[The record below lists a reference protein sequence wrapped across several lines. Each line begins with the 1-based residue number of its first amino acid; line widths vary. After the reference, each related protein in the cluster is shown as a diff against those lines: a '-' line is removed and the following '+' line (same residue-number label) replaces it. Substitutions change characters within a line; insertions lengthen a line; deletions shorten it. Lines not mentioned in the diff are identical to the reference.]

1 MKAYI
6 GKFLILGHE
15 NLTKDNIEE
24 YLKYIDL
31 SIHLDDIKTIDI
43 GEWEDGNPLNTE
55 EGIKDFL
62 KNNV

>member
-6 GKFLILGHE
+6 GKFLILGHD
-15 NLTKDNIEE
+15 NFNIEE

-43 GEWEDGNPLNTE
+43 GEWEDDNPLNTE

-62 KNNV
+62 KKNV